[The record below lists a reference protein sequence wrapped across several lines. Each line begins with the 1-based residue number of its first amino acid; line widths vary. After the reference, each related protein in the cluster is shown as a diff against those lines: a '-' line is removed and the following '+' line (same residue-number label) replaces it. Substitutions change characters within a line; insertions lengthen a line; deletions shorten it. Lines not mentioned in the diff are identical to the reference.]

1 MKLLKKMHL
10 GLISILYWTLFKIL
24 YRSRVNMHV
33 INSIRGSLH
42 LEMLKDSSLSIVD
55 FLMSRGPL
63 YIKCMEGAQLD
74 IGDNVFFNHNCSITT
89 AKRISIGSNCMIANN
104 VVIVDH
110 NHVVKMEGSTSEL
123 ACEEITIG
131 DSVWIGANVTITMG
145 VHIGN
150 GAVIGANSVV
160 VHDVEAHAV
169 YAGVPAKKIKS
180 LHEEQ

>member
-1 MKLLKKMHL
+1 MKLLKKIYL
-10 GLISILYWTLFKIL
+10 GLISILYWILFKIL
-24 YRSRVNMHV
+24 YRNRVNMHA
-33 INSIRGSLH
+33 INSIRGSLCV
-42 LEMLKDSSLSIVD
+42 EMLKGSSLLIGK

-74 IGDNVFFNHNCSITT
+74 IGDKVFFNHNCSITT
-89 AKRISIGSNCMIANN
+89 AKKIRIGSNCMIANN

-110 NHVVKMEGSTSEL
+110 NHIVNMDGSTSEL

-160 VHDVEAHAV
+160 VHDVEAHSV
-169 YAGVPAKKIKS
+169 YAGVPAKKIKGV
-180 LHEEQ
+180 HEE